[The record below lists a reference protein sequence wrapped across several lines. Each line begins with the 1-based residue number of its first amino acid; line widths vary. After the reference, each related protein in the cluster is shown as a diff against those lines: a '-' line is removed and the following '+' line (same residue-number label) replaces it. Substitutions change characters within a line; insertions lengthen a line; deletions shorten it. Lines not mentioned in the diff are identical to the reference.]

1 MPKAKVITISNH
13 KGGVGKT
20 TSAVNIAVALG
31 KKHQQVLLIDLD
43 PQANLTQS
51 LYHTATPPES
61 NIYQAMTGKGKL
73 IPINVRDN
81 VDLITSTIDLSG
93 AEMELSG
100 EAGREYI
107 LNELLRSVVKDYD
120 YIIIDTPPSIGLL
133 TINSLTASD
142 FVIIPV
148 QAHYLAVQGLTKL
161 LEAIDKVKK
170 RLNKKLQVGGVFL
183 TQYNE
188 RLNLNTVVADY
199 VKTGQPYKVFKTE
212 IRNNIA
218 LASAPAKGQDIFQF
232 DKNSTGA
239 KDYIALATEILKLK
253 TTK

>member
-1 MPKAKVITISNH
+1 MKAKVITITNH

-31 KKHQQVLLIDLD
+31 KRHKQVLLIDLD

-51 LYHTATPPES
+51 LYNKAEPPES
-61 NIYQAMTGKGKL
+61 NIYQAMTGKADL
-73 IPINVRDN
+73 IPINVRHN
-81 VDLITSTIDLSG
+81 VDLIPSTIDLSG
-93 AEMELSG
+93 AELELSG

-107 LNELLRSVVKDYD
+107 LSELLRSQLNEYD

-142 FVIIPV
+142 YVLIPV

-170 RLNKKLQVGGVFL
+170 RLNRKLQVGGVFL
-183 TQYNE
+183 TQFNE
-188 RLNLNTVVADY
+188 RLNLNQVVAEY
-199 VKTGQPYKVFKTE
+199 IHTGQPYKVFKTQ

-218 LASAPAKGQDIFQF
+218 LATAPAKGQDIFQF
-232 DKNSTGA
+232 DAKSTGA
-239 KDYIALATEILKLK
+239 TDYYNLTSEILKLK
-253 TTK
+253 TAK